1 VDKNLPS
8 SLLILSRAFTIT
20 SPAAEAGAA
29 GVSGGLG
36 AEETAKAA
44 GERQA
49 AAMRDIQDTLA
60 GMPDEVVTSVTSEQ
74 SLAYGA
80 KPCT

>member
-1 VDKNLPS
+1 MDKNLPS

-20 SPAAEAGAA
+20 SPAAEAGAGVPGA
-29 GVSGGLG
+29 GG
-36 AEETAKAA
+36 AQETAKAA

-49 AAMRDIQDTLA
+49 AAMRDIKDTLA

-80 KPCT
+80 NPST